1 MFAAPPSITAEVFAR
16 LPDELRLQN
25 RQSEFIDVHPG
36 HVPEHSLLEGPSFD
50 RDGNLYCVDIP
61 YGRIFRID
69 PTGRFEVFVEYDGW
83 PNGLKIHRDGR
94 IFVTDFKRGIVVIDP
109 LTREVT
115 PYLERVR
122 LERLKAPNDLVFA
135 RNGDLYFT
143 DQALTGLQDPSGRLY
158 RVRATGEVDCLL
170 ENIPSPNGVVLD
182 PSEEIVYVAVT
193 RENAVWRVPLMRGG
207 GVAKVGV
214 FIQLSGGT
222 GPDGL
227 AIDEQGGLAVAHV
240 GMGAV
245 WLFNKRGEPV
255 KRINAPEGGH
265 TTNLAHGGP
274 DRKTLY
280 ITESETGTILKAAV
294 DVPGRAMFS
303 HAEPGG

>member
-1 MFAAPPSITAEVFAR
+1 MPK
-16 LPDELRLQN
+16 
-25 RQSEFIDVHPG
+25 
-36 HVPEHSLLEGPSFD
+36 HSVLEGPSFD

-61 YGRIFRID
+61 HGRIFRID
-69 PTGRFEVFVEYDGW
+69 PQGRFEVFVEYDGW

-94 IFVTDFKRGIVVIDP
+94 LFVTDFKRGIVVIDP
-109 LTREVT
+109 LTREVQ

-135 RNGDLYFT
+135 SNGDLYFT
-143 DQALTGLQDPSGRLY
+143 DQALTGLQDPTGRLY
-158 RVRATGEVDCLL
+158 RVRANGQIDCLL
-170 ENIPSPNGVVLD
+170 DNIPSPNGVVLD
-182 PSEEIVYVAVT
+182 PSDEIVYVAVT
-193 RENAVWRVPLMRGG
+193 RQNAVWRVPLMRDG

-214 FIQLSGGT
+214 FIQLSGGG

-245 WLFNKRGEPV
+245 WLFNQRGEPV

-303 HAEPGG
+303 HAKSGA